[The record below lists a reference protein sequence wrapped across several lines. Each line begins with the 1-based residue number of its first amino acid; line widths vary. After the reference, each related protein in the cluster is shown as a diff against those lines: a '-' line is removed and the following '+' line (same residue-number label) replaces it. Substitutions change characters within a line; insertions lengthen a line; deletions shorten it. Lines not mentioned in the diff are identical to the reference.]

1 MNDELEQNLVMC
13 NMPQALRFVALL
25 RQALEDITR
34 RSVHKLHIAE
44 GGACRKCCKG
54 GASARKCIRI
64 VLPRWLLLAL
74 PAARLVRERSVLAGR
89 GALAVLAEGQPGI
102 VRAPHT
108 FPNAHERLHRTLYGY
123 GL

>member
-1 MNDELEQNLVMC
+1 MC

-25 RQALEDITR
+25 RQALEDITVC
-34 RSVHKLHIAE
+34 VHKLHIARA
-44 GGACRKCCKG
+44 GAGRKCCKG

-89 GALAVLAEGQPGI
+89 GALAVLAEEPAQH
-102 VRAPHT
+102 RACTP
-108 FPNAHERLHRTLYGY
+108 PTLFECRD
-123 GL
+123 GLV